1 MKKILSKSFTFEA
14 AHNLLNTLDKKNQN
28 IHGHSFFVEIYL
40 EEIDNNITKKGYIVD
55 FKLVNKKIIKV
66 KNILDHSYLN
76 NIPGLENPTLEN
88 IGLWIWERLVKE
100 NKNLY
105 KLVIKRK
112 SCNESFQIIK

>member
-40 EEIDNNITKKGYIVD
+40 EEIDDNIIKKGFIID
-55 FKLVNKKIIKV
+55 FQLFNKKILQIK
-66 KNILDHSYLN
+66 KILDHSYLN
-76 NIPGLENPTLEN
+76 NISGLENPTLEN
-88 IGLWIWERLVKE
+88 IGLWIWKRLLKE